1 MADSKENY
9 YWDLGSENL
18 INRDTYAEQGYT
30 QFPLNSTENLIQT
43 CLRNISIC
51 SEMPGD
57 AKNYIHFVVD
67 KFSEPL
73 HTSLF
78 LLRIKNLAI

>member
-51 SEMPGD
+51 LEMPGD
-57 AKNYIHFVVD
+57 AKNYICSGQISRAFTYTH
-67 KFSEPL
+67 
-73 HTSLF
+73 F
-78 LLRIKNLAI
+78 LLRINNLAI